1 MSPPVTAGP
10 DARSPSPPAP
20 PGGPPR
26 VLVVVASVVVC
37 AIGLAATILQASFL
51 LTNDGPEHLF
61 AAFVLNHIDD
71 PAYAFGEYVEPNLPV
86 TAHGFVQIFALVEPL
101 LGWRAGY
108 AASLIVIAQA
118 WGLAFFALA
127 VSLDER
133 RWPLGLAGFALAL
146 QWAFWIGLLPFQ
158 LSTAFA
164 TGAIAAGVYRSRGAR
179 VPDGPR
185 RSGADV
191 ATAAL
196 LLLAAL
202 CHPLPAALGG
212 GLLVLVALF
221 AGPGRRATRL
231 GVLALCGAPA
241 ALVALTARDAVSG
254 PSSWAPLVERL
265 MLPFD
270 HFASGPAWRGVVVV
284 VAALAGIVVAAARG
298 APIERALAVG
308 AAILLAIA
316 ITSPMTA
323 SGWEFFSPR
332 FLPLGLS
339 VPLALLPLERLGARA
354 RTAALLAVGAFV
366 VGTFVWA
373 GRFHRE
379 LDRLTAPALA
389 VIDDVKPR
397 PAFRQPLIL
406 RKLDAPLPVPA
417 MAPLLHVGRT
427 YAVVA
432 GGTVPYGHDSLPRI
446 HHLLRR
452 TELPAPIDA
461 GFLPGLQRTPPR
473 DDDTRWRF
481 KLTHLAQWARRT
493 GGDVIVFG
501 SAEDL
506 DAFVAAGYVAEAR
519 AERVMLARFAGC
531 AASIVV
537 DGVSGAGYVEVSRD
551 DGELDVRIPFDGAD
565 GARQTF
571 TPAGLLC
578 GPVHVRASPPCVEGD
593 ADGVVA
599 TLAPGAPTTVACT
612 LAPPAAH

>member
-1 MSPPVTAGP
+1 MSPPVPAGP
-10 DARSPSPPAP
+10 DERGLSSPAR
-20 PGGPPR
+20 G
-26 VLVVVASVVVC
+26 LIVVVAGVLVC
-37 AIGLAATILQASFL
+37 ALGLAVTILQSSFL

-61 AAFVLNHIDD
+61 AGFVHNHFDD
-71 PAYAFGEYVEPNLPV
+71 PAYAFGDYVVLNLPA
-86 TAHGFVQIFALVEPL
+86 TSHGFVQIFALVEPW

-108 AASLIVIAQA
+108 AATLVVIAEL
-118 WGLAFFALA
+118 WGLAFFAVVVA
-127 VSLDER
+127 LDRR

-164 TGAIAAGVYRSRGAR
+164 LGAIATGVYRARGASAA
-179 VPDGPR
+179 DGR
-185 RSGADV
+185 TQSGADV
-191 ATAAL
+191 VTAAL

-212 GLLVLVALF
+212 GMLVLVALL
-221 AGPGRRATRL
+221 GPPGRRATRL

-241 ALVALTARDAVSG
+241 ALVALTARDAVGG
-254 PSSWAPLVERL
+254 PSSWAPVVERL
-265 MLPFD
+265 TLPLD
-270 HFASGPAWRGVVVV
+270 HFASGPAWRGGVVV
-284 VAALAGIVVAAARG
+284 VAALVGIVVAATRG
-298 APIERALAVG
+298 AALDRALALA

-316 ITSPMTA
+316 IASPMTA

-339 VPLALLPLERLGARA
+339 VPVALLPLERLDGRA
-354 RTAALLAVGAFV
+354 RTAALLCVGAFV
-366 VGTFVWA
+366 VGSFVWA

-389 VIDDVKPR
+389 VLDDVKPR

-417 MAPLLHVGRT
+417 MAPLLHMART

-432 GGTVPYGHDSLPRI
+432 GGTVPYGHDSLSPL

-452 TELPAPIDA
+452 PELPAPINA
-461 GFLPGLQRTPPR
+461 GYLPGLQRVPR
-473 DDDTRWRF
+473 QDDELRWRF
-481 KLTHLAQWARRT
+481 KLTHLAQWSRRT

-501 SAEDL
+501 DGEDL

-537 DGVSGAGYVEVSRD
+537 DGVFGAGSVEVSRD
-551 DGELDVRIPFDGAD
+551 DGELDVQIPFEGAD
-565 GARQTF
+565 GALQTF
-571 TPAGLLC
+571 TPGGLLC
-578 GPVHVRASPPCVEGD
+578 GPVHVRASPPCLEGD

-599 TLAPGAPTTVACT
+599 TLAPGAPTTVVCT
-612 LAPPAAH
+612 LAPPAVR